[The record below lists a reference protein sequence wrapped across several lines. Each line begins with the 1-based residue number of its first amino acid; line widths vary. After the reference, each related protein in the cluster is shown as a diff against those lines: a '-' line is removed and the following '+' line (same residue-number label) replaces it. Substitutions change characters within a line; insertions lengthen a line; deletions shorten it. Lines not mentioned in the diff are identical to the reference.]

1 MATSYLTQQ
10 ISQFF
15 ETNISVIYVRP
26 LVHNLNSGTYL
37 SEIKDIKEV
46 VDSNGNFEAFDF
58 YHCLID
64 SDGNVTH
71 VRFRYYEK
79 ELPALASSFK
89 QYPNVKTWQNLVGL
103 KEEVTIA
110 PKPTG
115 NYMYIATRRTCSVNV
130 TSISSNDTVIN
141 PHPSKR
147 GSLSSRL
154 VNRSSKF
161 AQTTRQALISDDE
174 EDIDDDFDD
183 FLDDTED

>member
-64 SDGNVTH
+64 SDGNVTY

-79 ELPALASSFK
+79 ELPALSSSFK

-115 NYMYIATRRTCSVNV
+115 SYMHIAARRTCLVNI
-130 TSISSNDTVIN
+130 TSASSNAPVTN
-141 PHPSKR
+141 AQPSKR
-147 GSLSSRL
+147 GGLSSRL
-154 VNRSSKF
+154 GNRCNKSVKTASK
-161 AQTTRQALISDDE
+161 TLIFEDT